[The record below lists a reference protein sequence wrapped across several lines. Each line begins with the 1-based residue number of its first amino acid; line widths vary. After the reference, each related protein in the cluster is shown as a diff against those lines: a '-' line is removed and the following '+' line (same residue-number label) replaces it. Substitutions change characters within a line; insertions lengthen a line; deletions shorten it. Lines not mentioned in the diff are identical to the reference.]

1 MHPRLRSSFVSL
13 LIVAILVTA
22 CGGEVTPTAAAPV
35 ASGSEPAAPA
45 NGPAATDEAPADNGD
60 VAATA
65 AVSATSVYLPATLV
79 ATDGEAPAT
88 GHPRLWLTPD
98 LVTTLRAQATA
109 ANPLWV
115 DGLLPLAERARSD
128 MDSGLIIAEDCGQRA
143 YSGYPVEMYAEF
155 FAFLSLV
162 HPNSAERS
170 DYATRARTLLMHGLN
185 LAALGPSDDESH
197 RCAGDP
203 DSPAF
208 LPYRGPAFYTE
219 DSDRPRW
226 HGEGW
231 ALAIDWIYATLT
243 AEDKATIA
251 TVFTRWGEEIIERAY
266 HHPEPV
272 GVINDPALLADR
284 TQVRW
289 AGNNYFTAHMRN
301 LGLLALALDPAD
313 GGDALEGY
321 LENAIGAWLY
331 LFDELTY
338 TDAQGGL
345 LPEGFEYSPQT
356 ASYAMQFLLAL
367 KTASRADTGRYGQKV
382 IASANP
388 FWNDFVTGYLHSLS
402 PQTENDPDFG
412 QIYLPAWYGDAQH
425 YWLTDFIDVFGSMG
439 IYAALT
445 GDQAQLNTLRWL
457 ELNTPAGGSA
467 DLAGRV
473 RGVDNL
479 RGAILYFI
487 LFPPDA
493 PAPTDPRPAL
503 ATGYAAPG
511 MRRLFSR
518 TSWGEEAAW
527 LTYAL
532 SWNEIDHQMAD
543 GNHFEF
549 YRNGEWLT
557 KARTGYANIAEG
569 IASSEFRN
577 TMALQ
582 NVRPADLG
590 DDDFRVDLW
599 RRGSQYNL
607 VASGDPGP
615 LLHSFGDGYTFAG
628 GDATNLY
635 NSEREMSTAVEH
647 ASRALLWIQPDLIL
661 VYDRGDSPADLFK
674 RVWFQLPQVATVSG
688 QRGVM
693 TSAGGQQLAID
704 TLLPAG
710 ATMQMADPAQEN
722 IR

>member
-1 MHPRLRSSFVSL
+1 
-13 LIVAILVTA
+13 
-22 CGGEVTPTAAAPV
+22 
-35 ASGSEPAAPA
+35 
-45 NGPAATDEAPADNGD
+45 
-60 VAATA
+60 
-65 AVSATSVYLPATLV
+65 
-79 ATDGEAPAT
+79 
-88 GHPRLWLTPD
+88 
-98 LVTTLRAQATA
+98 
-109 ANPLWV
+109 
-115 DGLLPLAERARSD
+115 
-128 MDSGLIIAEDCGQRA
+128 
-143 YSGYPVEMYAEF
+143 
-155 FAFLSLV
+155 
-162 HPNSAERS
+162 
-170 DYATRARTLLMHGLN
+170 MHGLN

-628 GDATNLY
+628 GDATNLGARDV
-635 NSEREMSTAVEH
+635 NRCGACQPGAALDSTGSDSCVRSGRLAGRSLQTRLVPVAASCYGQRTARRHDQRRRPAVGHRH
-647 ASRALLWIQPDLIL
+647 AAAGGRHHADGGSGPGKHRR
-661 VYDRGDSPADLFK
+661 DR
-674 RVWFQLPQVATVSG
+674 SG
-688 QRGVM
+688 QRSDDPASLRRGAVCGQRALP
-693 TSAGGQQLAID
+693 TPGAGCGQQRRFGD
-704 TLLPAG
+704 RRRLP
-710 ATMQMADPAQEN
+710 Q
-722 IR
+722 R